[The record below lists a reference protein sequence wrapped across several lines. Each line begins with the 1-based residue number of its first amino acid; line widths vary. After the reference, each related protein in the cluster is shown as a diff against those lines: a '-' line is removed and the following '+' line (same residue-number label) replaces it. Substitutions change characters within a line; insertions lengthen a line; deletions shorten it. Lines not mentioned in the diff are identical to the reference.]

1 MQLLASTKSKNSEQA
16 APRALTAL
24 GERSHATEQPKGPPL
39 RPTQTSRGSQQHSR
53 GAQSMRTL
61 PGHSLLQLILQ
72 HFVAGANTVTLCFSP
87 FQSDFNPLV
96 RVPQPPL
103 ELASRAQHA

>member
-1 MQLLASTKSKNSEQA
+1 
-16 APRALTAL
+16 
-24 GERSHATEQPKGPPL
+24 
-39 RPTQTSRGSQQHSR
+39 
-53 GAQSMRTL
+53 MRTL